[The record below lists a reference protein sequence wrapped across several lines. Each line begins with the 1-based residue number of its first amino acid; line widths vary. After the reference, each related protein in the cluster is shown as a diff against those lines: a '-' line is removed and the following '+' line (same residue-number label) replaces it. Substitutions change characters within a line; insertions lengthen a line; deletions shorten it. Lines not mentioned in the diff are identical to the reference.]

1 MQIWNHLTITSEWD
15 SYKLKPVMPVSEV
28 SSLID
33 SDGFLLPSNNHINN
47 KAVLKDIEKE
57 YRAQILKALESGID
71 LTHID
76 SHMFTPFS
84 NKGILKIYKALGSEF
99 KLPVLL
105 TKELPVSTLIEKDA
119 IIVDHLLYAEPEDFR
134 KDMHS
139 FYSEVLKSIN
149 PGLNCILIHTAYNN
163 EEMQH
168 ITDNQPDYGSAWRQA
183 DFDFFTSDK
192 CFQLIKDNNIILI
205 TWRRIRDMLVRKEF
219 TSQN

>member
-1 MQIWNHLTITSEWD
+1 MRKQIVNTFKSCLRYFFADTIQKRLGYSKNSKLLIIHADDLGLSVSENDASFEAMRNGAVNLGSVMVNCPELSLSKYVKENPNADIGIHLTITSEWD

-84 NKGILKIYKALGSEF
+84 NKGILKIYKALEVSSNYRF
-99 KLPVLL
+99 YLPRN
-105 TKELPVSTLIEKDA
+105 
-119 IIVDHLLYAEPEDFR
+119 YR
-134 KDMHS
+134 
-139 FYSEVLKSIN
+139 
-149 PGLNCILIHTAYNN
+149 
-163 EEMQH
+163 
-168 ITDNQPDYGSAWRQA
+168 SA
-183 DFDFFTSDK
+183 
-192 CFQLIKDNNIILI
+192 L
-205 TWRRIRDMLVRKEF
+205 
-219 TSQN
+219 